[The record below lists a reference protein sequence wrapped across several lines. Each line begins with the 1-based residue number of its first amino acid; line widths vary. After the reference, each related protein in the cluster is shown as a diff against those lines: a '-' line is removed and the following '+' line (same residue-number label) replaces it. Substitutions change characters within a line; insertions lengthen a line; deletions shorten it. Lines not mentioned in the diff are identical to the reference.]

1 MTTIAHPELEG
12 LERYKFGWADSDVA
26 GESARRGLS
35 EEVVRDISA
44 LKDEPEWMLDL
55 RLKGLKLFR
64 RKPMPGW
71 GADLTGIDFENIKYF
86 VRSTE
91 KQAASWDDLPADI
104 KSTYDRLGIPEA
116 EKRRLI
122 AGVAAQYESEVVYHK
137 IREDLE
143 EKGVIFLD
151 TDTALKE
158 RPDLFQEYFATIIPV
173 GDNKFA
179 ALNTAVWSGG
189 SFIYVPKGV
198 HVDIPLQAYF
208 RINTENMGQFER
220 TLIIV
225 DEGASVHYVEGCT
238 APVYS
243 SDSLHS
249 AVVEIIVKKD
259 AHCRYT
265 TIQNWSNNVYN
276 LVTKRAVAQAGASM
290 EWVDGNIGSKVTMK
304 YPAVY
309 LMGEHARGET
319 LSVAFAGQGQHQ
331 DAGAKMVH
339 CAPNTSS
346 QIISKSVAKRR
357 PHVLPGPGPGTGGR
371 GTLQVHGQVRRAAR
385 GHGQPVRHLSLRGH
399 PRGRR
404 GDGPRGQRLQ
414 DLRGAAVLPDEP
426 RDDRGRGRGHH
437 RARLRR
443 AHRARTADGIR
454 ARAEPA
460 DRAADGGGGRLR
472 RSSRAPSLLRQQPRR
487 GVSAPGGA

>member
-64 RKPMPGW
+64 RKPMPAW
-71 GADLTGIDFENIKYF
+71 GADLTGIDFDNIKYF

-104 KSTYDRLGIPEA
+104 KSTYDKLGIPEA
-116 EKRRLI
+116 EKQRLI
-122 AGVAAQYESEVVYHK
+122 GGVAAQYESEVVYHK
-137 IREDLE
+137 IREDLA

-158 RPDLFQEYFATIIPV
+158 HPDLFQEYFATIIPV

-309 LMGEHARGET
+309 LMGEHARERPCPWRSRARAST
-319 LSVAFAGQGQHQ
+319 RTPERRWCTARRT
-331 DAGAKMVH
+331 
-339 CAPNTSS
+339 PPPRSS
-346 QIISKSVAKRR
+346 PSPWPERR
-357 PHVLPGPGPGTGGR
+357 PHVLPGPGPGAGGR
-371 GTLQVHGQVRRAAR
+371 GTLQVHGQVRRTAGGR
-385 GHGQPVRHLSLRGH
+385 GQPVGHLSVRGH

-404 GDGPRGQRLQ
+404 RDGPRGQRLQ
-414 DLRGAAVLPDEP
+414 DFRGPAVLPDEP
-426 RDDRGRGRGHH
+426 RHDRGRGRGHH

-443 AHRARTADGIR
+443 ADRPRAADGVC

-472 RSSRAPSLLRQQPRR
+472 TILQGCSSPARPIR
-487 GVSAPGGA
+487 G